1 MGIFDHTEEESPQK
15 YMEDLVRNL
24 YKDADQKNI
33 DFSSEKRSVT
43 IFRDGEARG
52 VIIPTY
58 TNLQHTIQ
66 SLSNELND
74 WKEKYRILSRERTIL
89 DQALQA
95 QRKLT
100 EMYQEQL
107 MKSFN
112 RKIE

>member
-1 MGIFDHTEEESPQK
+1 MSILDHTEEESPQE
-15 YMEDLVRNL
+15 YMEDLMRSI

-33 DFSSEKRSVT
+33 DLSSEKRVVN
-43 IFRDGEARG
+43 IYQNGIARG

-58 TNLQHTIQ
+58 TNLQHAVQ
-66 SLSNELND
+66 SLTNELDD
-74 WKEKYRILSRERTIL
+74 WKKKYRILSKEHTML

>member
-1 MGIFDHTEEESPQK
+1 MSIFDHTEGESPQE
-15 YMEDLVRNL
+15 YMVDLMRSV

-33 DFSSEKRSVT
+33 DFSSEKRPVT
-43 IFRDGEARG
+43 IYKNGVARG

-58 TNLQHTIQ
+58 TNLQHAVQ
-66 SLSNELND
+66 SLTNELDD
-74 WKEKYRILSRERTIL
+74 WKEKYRILSRERTML

>member
-1 MGIFDHTEEESPQK
+1 MSIFDHTEGESPQE
-15 YMEDLVRNL
+15 YMEELVRSL

-33 DFSSEKRSVT
+33 DFSSEKRQVT
-43 IFRDGEARG
+43 IFRDGVVRG

-58 TNLQHTIQ
+58 ANLLYNVQ
-66 SLSNELND
+66 SLTNELND
-74 WKEKYRILSRERTIL
+74 WKEKYRILSRERTML

-95 QRKLT
+95 QRELT
-100 EMYQEQL
+100 KMYQEQL